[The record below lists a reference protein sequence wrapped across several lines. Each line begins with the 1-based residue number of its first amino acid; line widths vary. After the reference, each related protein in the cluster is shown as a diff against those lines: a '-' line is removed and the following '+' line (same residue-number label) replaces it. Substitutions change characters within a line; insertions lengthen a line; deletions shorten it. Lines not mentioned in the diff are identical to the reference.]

1 MVICFIKFKHICLL
15 RLMDFT
21 DKRGLEIG
29 GPSQTGIPLYEAC
42 RSMDN
47 VIFSKNTIWS
57 QHTDEYQYH
66 RYKTGK
72 VIIHDAVH
80 MPSIESQ
87 SYDFVFSSH
96 CLEHIANPLKAVHEW
111 LRVLKNNGHLILI
124 VPEKTQCFDH
134 RRDRT
139 PFQTLLTQYEKN
151 VGEDDLTS
159 LPEIL
164 AKHDLSMDPPAGTLE
179 QFTQRSLRNYENRC
193 LHHHVYSP
201 ELLHEICKY
210 FKCEF
215 VSTHTEG
222 INIWFILKKR
232 CGYTLYKR

>member
-1 MVICFIKFKHICLL
+1 
-15 RLMDFT
+15 MDFT

-72 VIIHDAVH
+72 VIVHDAVH
-80 MPSIESQ
+80 MPSIETQ

-124 VPEKTQCFDH
+124 VPEK
-134 RRDRT
+134 
-139 PFQTLLTQYEKN
+139 N

-164 AKHDLSMDPPAGTLE
+164 AKHDLSMDPPAGNLE

-222 INIWFILKKR
+222 INIWFIMKKR
-232 CGYTLYKR
+232 CGYTMYTR